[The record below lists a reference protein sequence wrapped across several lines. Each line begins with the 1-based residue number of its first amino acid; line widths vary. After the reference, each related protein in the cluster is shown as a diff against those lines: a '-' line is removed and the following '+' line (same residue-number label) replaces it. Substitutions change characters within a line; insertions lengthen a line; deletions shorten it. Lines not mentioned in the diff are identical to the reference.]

1 MAAVL
6 KGVLFDMDGLMID
19 TEKLLVRF
27 WCESAR
33 SFGFPMTKEHVLGI
47 RSLSRKYAE
56 PRLKSI
62 FGEDF
67 DFPAVRAHRIE
78 IMNAYID
85 EHGIEV
91 KPGLTELLGAIAER
105 GLRCAVCTATDRAR
119 TERYLKSIGVYDCF
133 NAFVCGDMI
142 KNGKPEP
149 DIYIE
154 GAAALGLAPAEC
166 LALEDSPNGIE
177 SAWRAGCMPVMV
189 PDLSQ
194 PDESVEGRLYAVC
207 GSLDKVIA
215 VIDELL
221 EQQPQKLRVN

>member
-1 MAAVL
+1 ML

-56 PRLKSI
+56 PHLKSI

-67 DFPAVRAHRIE
+67 DFAAVRANRIK

-91 KPGLTELLGAIAER
+91 KKGLTELLDAIRAR
-105 GLRCAVCTATDRAR
+105 GLKCAVCTATDRER
-119 TERYLKSIGVYDCF
+119 TKLYLTKIGVYDRF
-133 NAFVCGDMI
+133 DGFVCGDMI
-142 KNGKPEP
+142 ANGKPDP

-154 GAAALGLAPAEC
+154 GAAVLGLEPGEC
-166 LALEDSPNGIE
+166 MALEDSPNGIE
-177 SAWRAGCMPVMV
+177 SAFRAGCIPVMV
-189 PDLSQ
+189 PDLSE
-194 PDESVEGRLYAVC
+194 PDEELRGKLHAVC
-207 GSLDKVIA
+207 GDLSRVTE
-215 VIDELL
+215 VIDGLL
-221 EQQPQKLRVN
+221 AGNEP

>member
-1 MAAVL
+1 ML

-33 SFGFPMTKEHVLGI
+33 SFGFPMTREHVLGI

-56 PRLKSI
+56 PHLKSI

-85 EHGIEV
+85 EHGIEI
-91 KPGLTELLGAIAER
+91 KKGLFELLDHIKAR
-105 GLRCAVCTATDRAR
+105 GLKCAVCTATDRER
-119 TERYLKSIGVYDCF
+119 TKKYLTSIGVYDRF
-133 NAFVCGDMI
+133 DAFVCGDMI
-142 KNGKPEP
+142 ANGKPDP
-149 DIYIE
+149 DTYLE
-154 GAAALGLAPAEC
+154 GASVLGLGPGEC
-166 LALEDSPNGIE
+166 MALEDSPNGIE
-177 SAWRAGCMPVMV
+177 SAFRAGCIPVMV

-194 PDESVEGRLYAVC
+194 PDEALRKKLFAVSSDLAAVT
-207 GSLDKVIA
+207 G
-215 VIDELL
+215 VIDGLL
-221 EQQPQKLRVN
+221 DIKSR

>member
-1 MAAVL
+1 MDTAI

-27 WCESAR
+27 WCESAQ
-33 SFGFPMTKEHVLGI
+33 SFGFPMTREHVLGI

-56 PRLKSI
+56 PHLKGI

-67 DFPAVRAHRIE
+67 DFPAVRANRIK

-91 KPGLTELLGAIAER
+91 KPGLTELLDHIAAR
-105 GLRCAVCTATDRAR
+105 GLKCAVCTATDRER
-119 TERYLKSIGVYDCF
+119 TKRYLTEIGVYDRF
-133 NAFVCGDMI
+133 DAFVCGDMI
-142 KNGKPEP
+142 ANGKPDP
-149 DIYIE
+149 DTYLE

-177 SAWRAGCMPVMV
+177 SAYRAGCRPVMV
-189 PDLSQ
+189 PDLTQ
-194 PDESVEGRLYAVC
+194 PDEATLPKLYAVC
-207 GSLDKVIA
+207 SDLAKVRDI
-215 VIDELL
+215 ID
-221 EQQPQKLRVN
+221 RAADV

>member
-1 MAAVL
+1 ML

-56 PRLKSI
+56 PHLKSI

-67 DFPAVRAHRIE
+67 DFPAVRANRIK

-91 KPGLTELLGAIAER
+91 KKGLTELLDHIAAK
-105 GLRCAVCTATDRAR
+105 GLKCAVCTATDRQR
-119 TERYLKSIGVYDCF
+119 TELYLTKIGVYDRF
-133 NAFVCGDMI
+133 DAFVCGDMI
-142 KNGKPEP
+142 KNGKPDP
-149 DIYIE
+149 DIYLE
-154 GAAALGLAPAEC
+154 GAAVLGLDPGEC
-166 LALEDSPNGIE
+166 MALEDSPNGIE
-177 SAWRAGCMPVMV
+177 SSYRAGCIPVMV
-189 PDLSQ
+189 PDLSE
-194 PDESVEGRLYAVC
+194 PDDELRAKLFDVCPDLSAVR
-207 GSLDKVIA
+207 D
-215 VIDELL
+215 VIDGLL
-221 EQQPQKLRVN
+221 GA